1 MATRPLDLMLVT
13 LLLAGTP
20 AVSHAGDL
28 YQWKDS
34 KGVTHYSDAPPPKG
48 RYAARTVHVQD
59 EAPPVTPA
67 DASKPS
73 TPSMQTAAVA
83 ERARSNCGTATSNL
97 KLLDKGGDIGLDA
110 DHDGKPD
117 APLNAQDSARQRQ
130 IAQGNIAK
138 FCSQTAAATP

>member
-1 MATRPLDLMLVT
+1 MATRPLDLIVIS
-13 LLLAGTP
+13 LLLAGP
-20 AVSHAGDL
+20 VAAHAGDL

-59 EAPPVTPA
+59 AAPQAVPA
-67 DASKPS
+67 DASKPAKPPS
-73 TPSMQTAAVA
+73 TVA
-83 ERARSNCGTATSNL
+83 ERARSNCETATANL
-97 KLLDKGGDIGLDA
+97 KLLDNGGDIGLDA

-117 APLNAQDSARQRQ
+117 APLDARDATRQRQ

-138 FCSQTAAATP
+138 FCSQTTAATP